1 MYNFTFHLELL
12 SHILI
17 TGAGLH
23 PSGGRVP
30 GFWSE
35 PVGAVVVS
43 LGMAVVLLE
52 LWLSPGPPSPAQP
65 LGVRMGF
72 VAWFLILGDEFLVS
86 PSPQVMGNWV
96 WRGSTLCAAL
106 MIRIRRC
113 DPFLL
118 LARILIL

>member
-43 LGMAVVLLE
+43 PGMALLLLE
-52 LWLSPGPPSPAQP
+52 LGLSPPPPAQLSLLERGWGLR
-65 LGVRMGF
+65 LGF
-72 VAWFLILGDEFLVS
+72 
-86 PSPQVMGNWV
+86 
-96 WRGSTLCAAL
+96 
-106 MIRIRRC
+106 
-113 DPFLL
+113 
-118 LARILIL
+118 

>member
-23 PSGGRVP
+23 PSRGRVP

-43 LGMAVVLLE
+43 PGMALVLLE
-52 LWLSPGPPSPAQP
+52 LGLSLPPSQLSLLERGWA
-65 LGVRMGF
+65 LWFGF
-72 VAWFLILGDEFLVS
+72 QALVMS
-86 PSPQVMGNWV
+86 FWCL
-96 WRGSTLCAAL
+96 LCP
-106 MIRIRRC
+106 R
-113 DPFLL
+113 
-118 LARILIL
+118 